1 MVPDCD
7 GERKHSEHLT
17 FWLSVFSV
25 DEIVALLSCHD
36 YIVAWLQACWTHFFW
51 PPLCLQQKERHFCP
65 GCKLKH
71 IFFPLDECS
80 TNEL

>member
-36 YIVAWLQACWTHFFW
+36 YIAGDCRHVEHIFFGLHSACSKRKDT
-51 PPLCLQQKERHFCP
+51 FCP